1 MLTLTGRQFVTSCR
15 RSGDRTQARARSAG
29 RRSFLRRG
37 RGAAAGA
44 QVCDRY
50 ALTRTSLL
58 VLDAHDLHVLMEREP
73 RIAEHIRE
81 VARSRLG
88 GDVVTR
94 KGDLVVE
101 ELEEAEMIQ
110 RSAGSHSRS

>member
-1 MLTLTGRQFVTSCR
+1 MLF
-15 RSGDRTQARARSAG
+15 RSRSAT
-29 RRSFLRRG
+29 
-37 RGAAAGA
+37 
-44 QVCDRY
+44 VI

-81 VARSRLG
+81 VARTRLG
-88 GDVVTR
+88 KDVVTR

-101 ELEEAEMIQ
+101 ELEEAD
-110 RSAGSHSRS
+110 SHSWS